1 MSEPNKKTARRVMLF
16 YTDRQGKAWELRQVR
31 ASESVPQFIH
41 AEGGDT
47 GTPLHLHVSDVR
59 VTVVEEA
66 AP

>member
-1 MSEPNKKTARRVMLF
+1 MNEPNKKTVRRVVLF
-16 YTDRQGKAWELRQVR
+16 YTDRQGKAWELRKVR

-47 GTPLHLHVSDVR
+47 GTPLRLHVGDVR
-59 VTVVEEA
+59 VAVVEA